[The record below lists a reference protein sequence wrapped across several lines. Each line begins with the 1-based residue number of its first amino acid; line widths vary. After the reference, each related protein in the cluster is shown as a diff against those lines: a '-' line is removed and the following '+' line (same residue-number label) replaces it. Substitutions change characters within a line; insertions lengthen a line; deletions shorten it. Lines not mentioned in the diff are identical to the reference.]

1 MYILLLIIIINQQEY
16 NSICELIKKDQELS
30 HLLKITEFDSQEG
43 LDSFILENMGKEYTT
58 NLLRIRDQMEGNVSG
73 KGGFYIPTNMIQVL
87 IIIIIQALILTSMS
101 NKIFKKMKD
110 VSRRLQYKYIIYI
123 IL

>member
-1 MYILLLIIIINQQEY
+1 M
-16 NSICELIKKDQELS
+16 
-30 HLLKITEFDSQEG
+30 KITEFDSQEG

-87 IIIIIQALILTSMS
+87 IIIII
-101 NKIFKKMKD
+101 
-110 VSRRLQYKYIIYI
+110 
-123 IL
+123 